1 LPIAGLKYVHERN
14 ENKRKQEVAMSK
26 SPSLS
31 LQKEMIVQ
39 HVTDSRN
46 NNKPDTNTPPAK
58 RYRCSRACVSPTDI
72 ADSINIPTPKSGAA
86 YNKIE
91 VVNIL
96 LKVPVGD
103 IHSCAATVKAIIA
116 HQKKYNISCSQAS
129 IYCLLAI
136 HAKGVIVSGE
146 FSGKGQPPIC
156 SDTDMKHINQSLD
169 EELGKTY
176 NKSDVKMMIKK
187 IHTEKL
193 EKAGYKNIIVTSIC
207 DSTVRNYLALLAD

>member
-1 LPIAGLKYVHERN
+1 
-14 ENKRKQEVAMSK
+14 MSK

-96 LKVPVGD
+96 SKVPVGD
-103 IHSCAATVKAIIA
+103 IHTRAAMVKAILA
-116 HQKKYNISCSQAS
+116 HQKKYNVSCSQAS
-129 IYCLLAI
+129 IDRLLAI
-136 HAKGVIVSGE
+136 QAKGVIVSGE
-146 FSGKGQPPIC
+146 FSGKG
-156 SDTDMKHINQSLD
+156 
-169 EELGKTY
+169 
-176 NKSDVKMMIKK
+176 
-187 IHTEKL
+187 
-193 EKAGYKNIIVTSIC
+193 
-207 DSTVRNYLALLAD
+207 